1 MSLYTTTSDPHWILF
16 LQAADPGTAE
26 IPQEVLGRDSAFCCP
41 GLHAA
46 SSLVMQDGFLLSE
59 PQVPVSGSHVGSL
72 GPQPPRCLVAGNPV
86 LIKPVAEA
94 DSGPSDA

>member
-1 MSLYTTTSDPHWILF
+1 MIF

-26 IPQEVLGRDSAFCCP
+26 ISQEVLGRDSAFCSP
-41 GLHAA
+41 SLHAA
-46 SSLVMQDGFLLSE
+46 SFLVTQDVFLLSE
-59 PQVPVSGSHVGSL
+59 PQVPISGSHVGSL
-72 GPQPPRCLVAGNPV
+72 GPQPPRCLVAGSPV